1 MLECVTDIVVRY
13 AETDMMGIVY
23 HANYLPWLEIGRTQL
38 LRDNGLPYKDI
49 EAQGLFLPVLEVSVK
64 YRRPA
69 RYDDTV
75 TIVTRMRE
83 KPFVKIHLEYEVKRD
98 EDLLATAT
106 SVHAFMNSEGQ
117 AVRVPTFFNDAMAP
131 FFDQSSG
138 SISKVSS

>member
-23 HANYLPWLEIGRTQL
+23 HANYLTWLEIGRTQL

-49 EAQGLFLPVLEVSVK
+49 EAQGLYLPVLEVSVK

-69 RYDDTV
+69 TYDDPV

-83 KPFVKIHLEYEVKRD
+83 KPFVKIHLEYDVKRG

-106 SVHAFMNSEGQ
+106 SVHAFMNSDGQ
-117 AVRVPTFFNDAMAP
+117 AVRVPAFFNDAMVP
-131 FFDQSSG
+131 FFELPNKTSSRT
-138 SISKVSS
+138 S